1 MKLGCVYARFY
12 KSFNFDQRRA
22 AHELAKPY
30 PWEDTN
36 RGWYPYI
43 EVSIHELITTI
54 VGANESGKSHL
65 LNAIEIAVT
74 GQGFR
79 RQDLCRYSDF
89 FNVEVGND
97 FWPHLGVSWT
107 DLTDEEAA
115 KLRAEVS
122 EAPEDVR
129 RFHMFRE
136 GPDKLDLYFPTAD
149 GYSLQTLTGAKAHK
163 FGQTWLPIPFRIESR
178 VGLPRALP
186 VSELVKA
193 GGDATLSRAQ
203 RSELVNIGQ
212 TVRGAWTG
220 KPDTFVHSLGGLAS
234 QLLSP
239 LAKLDSLSEPLPDER
254 RLSYDLAR
262 SLLIRLGKVEP
273 KRLEELGHYLEQGE
287 DGQAAGIAD
296 KINEQLAKELNFP
309 KFWVQDRD
317 FQLLVRPYESEI
329 SFTIKDRTGTQ
340 YTFDER
346 SAGLKYFLSYFIQS
360 QTHQPHETRSEIL
373 LMDEPDAYLSAEAQQ
388 DLLKIFTGFAQPEGD
403 QRPIQVVYV
412 THSPFLLDKN
422 HADRIRVLQKG
433 KGADGTRVI
442 KNASQNH
449 YEPLRSAIGAYVGE
463 SAFIGSCNLLVEG
476 VADQIFLAGMSRLI
490 QADGP
495 VALGEILDLNTLVV
509 VPCGSAGHVPYMLY
523 LVRGRDAEVP
533 PVVVLLDGDDS
544 GKAAFKELTKGPMR
558 KLIEPE
564 YVLAFDVIGL
574 ARDAA
579 HPVLEPE
586 DLIPPGLAAA
596 AARRYFEEI
605 SLFRDEQTP
614 EFTTEAVAAALSPKV
629 GIFDAIKTVAQA
641 AGSHVDKVGF
651 ARALVAVCA
660 VPPAEVDVADI
671 ATLKQRMKA
680 LFTVLNQKRR
690 KAELDRLKERS
701 SAKIER
707 HRKIFLR
714 EHSEGANK
722 EQALMLFEKIEVDL
736 DQSLDAEGIR
746 AEMIAMKK
754 RFELDGDP
762 LDPIADYPQFLR
774 KLATLKEAYARGV
787 PVDEPAAIAP
797 SAPPVAA
804 EPDPVVAPPAEAPP
818 PRPKSGAPKR
828 APVVSKG

>member
-36 RGWYPYI
+36 RGWFPYV

-65 LNAIEIAVT
+65 LNAIEIAIT

-79 RQDLCRYSDF
+79 RQDLCRYSDV

-97 FWPHLGVSWT
+97 FWPHLGVSWN
-107 DLTDEEAA
+107 DLSDEEAR
-115 KLRAEVS
+115 KLRTEAP

-136 GPDKLDLYFPTAD
+136 GPDKLDLYFPTPE
-149 GYSLQTLTGAKAHK
+149 GYGSQTLTGAKAHK
-163 FGQTWLPIPFRIESR
+163 FGQTWLPIPFRIESK
-178 VGLPRALP
+178 VALPRALP

-203 RSELVNIGQ
+203 RSELLNIGQ
-212 TVRGAWTG
+212 TVRGAWKG
-220 KPDTFVHSLGGLAS
+220 KPDAFVQSLGGLAN

-239 LAKLDSLSEPLPDER
+239 LTKLDSLSEPLPDER

-273 KRLEELGHYLEQGE
+273 KRLEELGQYLEQGE

-403 QRPIQVVYV
+403 ERPIQVVYV

-422 HADRIRVLQKG
+422 HAERIRVLQKG
-433 KGADGTRVI
+433 KGADGTRII

-463 SAFIGSCNLLVEG
+463 SAFIGACNLLVEG

-490 QADGP
+490 QTAGP
-495 VALGEILDLNTLVV
+495 VALGEILDLNNLVV

-533 PVVVLLDGDDS
+533 PVVVLLDGDAS

-558 KLIEPE
+558 KLIEPD
-564 YVLAFDVIGL
+564 YVLAFETLGL
-574 ARDAA
+574 APEAH

-614 EFTTEAVAAALSPKV
+614 DFSTEAVVAALSPTV
-629 GIFDAIKTVAQA
+629 GIFDAVKAVAEA

-660 VPPAEVDVADI
+660 APPEQVDIAEI
-671 ATLKQRMKA
+671 ATLKQRMRA
-680 LFTVLNQKRR
+680 LFKVLNQKRR

-722 EQALMLFEKIEVDL
+722 EEALLLFEKIEVDL
-736 DQSLDAEGIR
+736 DQSLDAEGVR
-746 AEMIAMKK
+746 AEIIAMKK

-762 LDPIADYPQFLR
+762 LDPIGDYPMFLR

-787 PVDEPAAIAP
+787 PLNEMADTPAPATAAVPQAAESAPAA
-797 SAPPVAA
+797 
-804 EPDPVVAPPAEAPP
+804 
-818 PRPKSGAPKR
+818 RLHPKR
-828 APVVSKG
+828 VRQRSPRL